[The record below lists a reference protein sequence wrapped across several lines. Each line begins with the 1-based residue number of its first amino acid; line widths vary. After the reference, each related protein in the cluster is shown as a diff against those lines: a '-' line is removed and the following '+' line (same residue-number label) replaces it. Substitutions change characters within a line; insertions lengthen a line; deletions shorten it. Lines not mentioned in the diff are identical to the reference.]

1 MWRLR
6 LVFFLLQQEKNN
18 FHTHK
23 LDRCGA
29 KINMLRCNHGGFPC
43 FSIATHS
50 EIRAFSRLYPLECRA
65 EAEPKRA
72 EASERVSKSKI
83 GVGAIPCFRFEL
95 HQTHIPSRI
104 ASSSLTQEIRW
115 NAHKPIEIHFD
126 IFSVHVIF
134 NQVSLKLLSLAQKTT
149 IIIALNWFVSIRR
162 TFSLRWIANAAQT
175 HTELHSDDYFHAFD
189 WIVSILFSHWHSIE
203 TSMWTFQSHVDRT
216 EMTTSHITKSC
227 ELSLLRGWRISAGFR
242 LRFN

>member
-1 MWRLR
+1 MKKKSLNRIELGSLEGKSDR
-6 LVFFLLQQEKNN
+6 FIKKNRIRSICDDCGSYFFCYSKKKNN

-104 ASSSLTQEIRW
+104 ASSSLTQEIR
-115 NAHKPIEIHFD
+115 
-126 IFSVHVIF
+126 
-134 NQVSLKLLSLAQKTT
+134 
-149 IIIALNWFVSIRR
+149 
-162 TFSLRWIANAAQT
+162 
-175 HTELHSDDYFHAFD
+175 
-189 WIVSILFSHWHSIE
+189 
-203 TSMWTFQSHVDRT
+203 
-216 EMTTSHITKSC
+216 
-227 ELSLLRGWRISAGFR
+227 
-242 LRFN
+242 